1 MSFSVIT
8 QLEFEANAINLQVIR
23 NSLRQ
28 IFAKQG
34 VAKKIADE
42 IVIAINEA
50 CMNIIQHA
58 YCGVSS
64 DSIHGKILIIIEK
77 NNEKWRFELIDFAPA
92 VDINSI
98 KAKDLAEVRPGGLGL
113 NFIQQIMDSV
123 VFDNINKDKRQGNRL
138 ILTKKI

>member
-1 MSFSVIT
+1 MIS

-23 NSLRQ
+23 NNLRQ
-28 IFAKQG
+28 IFSQQG
-34 VAKKIADE
+34 VPKTTADE
-42 IVIAINEA
+42 MVIALNEA

-58 YCGVSS
+58 YFGASS
-64 DSIHGKILIIIEK
+64 GAGDGKILITVEK

-92 VDINSI
+92 VDINTI

-123 VFDNINKDKRQGNRL
+123 VFENLNED
-138 ILTKKI
+138 